1 MAQPIPVRLGNP
13 VIMKTQDKPVSSL
26 SAGKIAKRWSQ
37 WIDSLPEHLS
47 FVQSAVKQNV
57 LNIDMTDVGIVLR
70 PQAEIIYHRLEDKL
84 QQLKE
89 YLTAAYGAS
98 IGVNLVRPRPQGAA
112 ANNASSQT
120 STAAGT
126 EQPEQTFLAS
136 ARTEEILPVEQT
148 LIELFSARRATAPR
162 K

>member
-26 SAGKIAKRWSQ
+26 SAGNIAKRWSQ

-57 LNIDMTDVGIVLR
+57 LSIDMTDVGIVLR

-89 YLTAAYGAS
+89 YLTATYGAS
-98 IGVNLVRPRPQGAA
+98 IGVNLIRPRPQGAMQA
-112 ANNASSQT
+112 PSQ
-120 STAAGT
+120 AGVNAGT